1 MSESGI
7 GAPLWLLPPP
17 VLLPQRSDSKA
28 RWLDRVET
36 IVTGVPALALPRL
49 LRARLSRVITMTNAQ
64 EAALRVATDQ
74 ILMDETRELRRL
86 LRLRGLRIELV
97 ARAFALIRE
106 LADRTVGLRH
116 FDVQLLGGFVLL
128 KGMLAE
134 METGEGKTLTAT
146 LAAGTAA
153 LAGIPVHIVTVN
165 DYLAAR
171 DAEAM
176 SPIYRALGLTV
187 GTVLHGKTAT
197 ERRSAY
203 ACDITYATNKE
214 ITFDYLR
221 DRLALGSHSENLR
234 LKLERLY
241 GEAPRLAG
249 VVMRGLHFAIVD
261 EADSVLIDEART
273 PLIISGNPQS
283 TDDRRWADEALTLAR
298 GLENGT
304 HYRVVLDERRIELTA
319 PGVDRIA
326 ELGQE
331 LGGLWLSRI
340 RREESARQALTAI
353 HLFSNSIQYIVRERK
368 IEIVDEYTGR
378 IMPDRSWNEGLHQLI
393 EAKEQCEVTDRKAP
407 LARISYQRFFRRYRR
422 LAGMTGTAREVS
434 GELWAVYRLP
444 VITIPTNRPVRRQ
457 DRPAQICATADEK
470 LDRIVAKAA
479 LLHHQGC
486 PVLIGTRSVA
496 SSEAISERLDGAG
509 LAHVVL
515 NAAQDQHE
523 AAIVADAGK
532 AGRITVATNMAG
544 RGVDIQL
551 GEGVAARGGLRVILS
566 ERHEAGRID
575 RQLVGRCGR
584 QGEPGTTEAILS
596 LDDPLLGVLGRP
608 VLRNWICRSGPWGSI
623 FARFIFRRAQRR
635 AERVHSK
642 MRRRLLTAD
651 QRLGSMLAF
660 SGEME

>member
-1 MSESGI
+1 MSEAAA

-17 VLLPQRSDSKA
+17 VLLPQRSDTKA
-28 RWLDRVET
+28 HWLDRIET
-36 IVTGVPALALPRL
+36 IVTGVPALVLPRL
-49 LRARLSRVITMTNAQ
+49 LRARLSRIIAMTNAH
-64 EAALRVATDQ
+64 EAAFRTATDHF
-74 ILMDETRELRRL
+74 LMDEARELRRL
-86 LRLRGLRIELV
+86 LRLRGMRIELV
-97 ARAFALIRE
+97 ARTFALIRE

-116 FDVQLLGGFVLL
+116 FNVQLLGGFVLL

-146 LAAGTAA
+146 LTAGTAA

-187 GTVLHGKTAT
+187 GTIVHGKTAG
-197 ERRSAY
+197 ERRAAY

-214 ITFDYLR
+214 IAFDYLR

-234 LKLERLY
+234 LKVERLY

-261 EADSVLIDEART
+261 EADSVLVDEART

-283 TDDRRWADEALTLAR
+283 NDDRRWANEALTLAR
-298 GLENGT
+298 SLEIGA
-304 HYRVVLDERRIELTA
+304 HYRLFLDERRIELTA
-319 PGVDRIA
+319 LGIDRID

-340 RREESARQALTAI
+340 RREESVRQALTAI
-353 HLFSNSIQYIVRERK
+353 HLFSNSIQYIVREEK

-378 IMPDRSWNEGLHQLI
+378 VMPDRSWNEGLHQLI
-393 EAKEQCEVTDRKAP
+393 EAKEGCEVTERKAP
-407 LARISYQRFFRRYRR
+407 LARISYQRFFRRYHR

-470 LDRIVAKAA
+470 MECIVAKAA
-479 LLHHQGC
+479 LLHSQRR

-496 SSEAISERLDGAG
+496 SSEALSERLNRAG

-515 NAAQDQHE
+515 NAAQDEHE
-523 AAIVADAGK
+523 ATIIADAGK
-532 AGRITVATNMAG
+532 PGRITVATNMAG
-544 RGVDIQL
+544 RGVDVQL
-551 GEGVAARGGLRVILS
+551 GEGVAARGGLQVILS

-584 QGEPGTTEAILS
+584 QGEPGTSEAVLS
-596 LDDPLLGVLGRP
+596 LEDPLLGVLGWP
-608 VLRNWICRSGPWGSI
+608 GLRNWTCRSVPWGNV
-623 FARFIFRRAQRR
+623 FARLVFRHAQRR
-635 AERVHSK
+635 AERVHSR
-642 MRRRLLTAD
+642 MRRHLLVAD
-651 QRLGSMLAF
+651 QRVGSMLAF

>member
-1 MSESGI
+1 MSEPI
-7 GAPLWLLPPP
+7 AGAPLWLLPPP
-17 VLLPQRSDSKA
+17 VLLPQRNDQKA

-36 IVTGVPALALPRL
+36 IVTGIPALTLPRL
-49 LRARLSRVITMTNAQ
+49 LRARLSRIIAMANAH
-64 EAALRVATDQ
+64 EAPLRVVTDAK
-74 ILMDETRELRRL
+74 LADEARELRQL

-97 ARAFALIRE
+97 ARTFALIRE
-106 LADRTVGLRH
+106 VSGRTVGLRH

-146 LAAGTAA
+146 LAAGAAA

-187 GTVLHGKTAT
+187 GTIVHGKTAV
-197 ERRSAY
+197 ERRAAY

-214 ITFDYLR
+214 IAFDYLR
-221 DRLALGSHSENLR
+221 DRLALGRHSENLR
-234 LKLERLY
+234 LKLERLH

-283 TDDRRWADEALTLAR
+283 IDDRRWAEEALTLAR
-298 GLENGT
+298 ALETGA
-304 HYRVVLDERRIELTA
+304 HYRVVLDERRIELTTL
-319 PGVDRIA
+319 GLSRIA

-340 RREESARQALTAI
+340 RREESVRQALTAI
-353 HLFSNSIQYIVRERK
+353 HLFSNSIQYIVRDGK

-393 EAKEQCEVTDRKAP
+393 EAKEQCEVTERKAP
-407 LARISYQRFFRRYRR
+407 LARISYQRFFRRYHR

-457 DRPAQICATADEK
+457 DRPAHVCTTADEK
-470 LDRIVAKAA
+470 MECIVARAA
-479 LLHHQGC
+479 FLHSQGL

-496 SSEAISERLDGAG
+496 SSEALSERLHRAG

-523 AAIVADAGK
+523 AAIIADAGK

-544 RGVDIQL
+544 RGVDIEL
-551 GEGVAARGGLRVILS
+551 EEGVAGRGGLQVILS

-575 RQLVGRCGR
+575 RQLIGRCGR
-584 QGEPGTTEAILS
+584 QGEPGTSEAILS
-596 LDDPLLGVLGRP
+596 LDDPLLGLLGWPR
-608 VLRNWICRSGPWGSI
+608 LRNWISRSGAGGGF
-623 FARFIFRRAQRR
+623 FARLAFHHAQRR
-635 AERVHSK
+635 AERVHSR
-642 MRRRLLTAD
+642 MRRLLLTAD

>member
-1 MSESGI
+1 MSEPGI

-17 VLLPQRSDSKA
+17 VLLPQRNDSKA
-28 RWLDRVET
+28 RWLDRLET
-36 IVTGVPALALPRL
+36 IVTGVPALALPGL
-49 LRARLSRVITMTNAQ
+49 LRARLSRIIAITNAE
-64 EAALRVATDQ
+64 EAALRMATDDV
-74 ILMDETRELRRL
+74 LMGEARELRRL
-86 LRLRGLRIELV
+86 LRLRGLRIEPV
-97 ARAFALIRE
+97 ARAFGLIRE
-106 LADRTVGLRH
+106 LANRTVGLRH

-165 DYLAAR
+165 DYLATR

-187 GTVLHGKTAT
+187 GVIVHGKTAA
-197 ERRSAY
+197 ERRAAY

-214 ITFDYLR
+214 IAFDYLR
-221 DRLALGSHSENLR
+221 DRLVLGGHSENLR

-283 TDDRRWADEALTLAR
+283 IDDRRWSEEALTLAR
-298 GLENGT
+298 GLEIDT
-304 HYRVVLDERRIELTA
+304 HYRIAWDERRIELTA
-319 PGVDRIA
+319 LGISRIGD
-326 ELGQE
+326 LGQE

-340 RREESARQALTAI
+340 RREESVRQALTAI
-353 HLFSNSIQYIVRERK
+353 HLFSNSIQYIVREGK

-378 IMPDRSWNEGLHQLI
+378 IMPDRNWNEGLHQLI
-393 EAKEQCEVTDRKAP
+393 EAKEGCEVTERKAP
-407 LARISYQRFFRRYRR
+407 LARISYQRFFRRYHR
-422 LAGMTGTAREVS
+422 LGGMTGTAREVS
-434 GELWAVYRLP
+434 GELWSVYRLP

-457 DRPAQICATADEK
+457 DRPAQVCATAEEK
-470 LDRIVAKAA
+470 LGCIVAKAS
-479 LLHHQGC
+479 LLHSQGR

-496 SSEAISERLDGAG
+496 SSVALSERLDLAG
-509 LAHVVL
+509 LSHVVL
-515 NAAQDQHE
+515 NAEQDQHE
-523 AAIVADAGK
+523 AAIIADAGK
-532 AGRITVATNMAG
+532 PGRITVATNMAG

-551 GEGVAARGGLRVILS
+551 GEGVAARGGLQVILS

-575 RQLVGRCGR
+575 RQLIGRCGR

-596 LDDPLLGVLGRP
+596 LDDPLLGVLGWAG
-608 VLRNWICRSGPWGSI
+608 LRNWLCRSGPWSSV
-623 FARFIFRRAQRR
+623 FSRFIFRHAQRR
-635 AERVHSK
+635 AERVHSR

-651 QRLGSMLAF
+651 QRLGTMLAF

>member
-7 GAPLWLLPPP
+7 ATPLWLLPPP

-74 ILMDETRELRRL
+74 ILTDEARELRRL

-444 VITIPTNRPVRRQ
+444 VITIPTNRPVQRQ
-457 DRPAQICATADEK
+457 DRSAQICATADEK

-479 LLHHQGC
+479 LLHRQGC

-509 LAHVVL
+509 LTHVVL
-515 NAAQDQHE
+515 NAVQDQHE

-642 MRRRLLTAD
+642 MRRHLLTAD
-651 QRLGSMLAF
+651 QNLGSMLAF

>member
-1 MSESGI
+1 MSEPVA

-17 VLLPQRSDSKA
+17 VLLPQRNDTKA

-36 IVTGVPALALPRL
+36 IVTGVPALAMPRL
-49 LRARLSRVITMTNAQ
+49 LRARLSRIIAMTNAH
-64 EAALRVATDQ
+64 EATLRGATDHF
-74 ILMDETRELRRL
+74 LTEETLELRRL

-97 ARAFALIRE
+97 ARSFALIRE

-153 LAGIPVHIVTVN
+153 LAGTPVHIVTVN

-171 DAEAM
+171 DSEAM
-176 SPIYRALGLTV
+176 TPIYRALGLTV
-187 GTVLHGKTAT
+187 GTIVHGKTAAA
-197 ERRSAY
+197 RRAAY

-214 ITFDYLR
+214 IAFDYLR

-241 GEAPRLAG
+241 GAPRLAG

-261 EADSVLIDEART
+261 EADSVMIDEART
-273 PLIISGNPQS
+273 PLIISGNPQAI
-283 TDDRRWADEALTLAR
+283 DDRRWADEALTLAR
-298 GLENGT
+298 GLQIDT
-304 HYRVVLDERRIELTA
+304 HYRLFLDERRIELTA
-319 PGVDRIA
+319 LGIDRIA
-326 ELGQE
+326 ELGQQ
-331 LGGLWLSRI
+331 LGGLWLSRV
-340 RREESARQALTAI
+340 RREESVRQALTAI
-353 HLFSNSIQYIVRERK
+353 HLFSNSIQYIVREGK

-378 IMPDRSWNEGLHQLI
+378 IMPDRNWNEGLHQLI
-393 EAKEQCEVTDRKAP
+393 EAKEGCEVTERKAP
-407 LARISYQRFFRRYRR
+407 LARISYQRFFRRYHR
-422 LAGMTGTAREVS
+422 LAGMSGTAREVS
-434 GELWAVYRLP
+434 GELWAIYRLP

-457 DRPAQICATADEK
+457 DQPAQVCATSEEK
-470 LDRIVAKAA
+470 LVRIVAKAA
-479 LLHHQGC
+479 LLHSQGR

-496 SSEAISERLDGAG
+496 SSEALSERLDCAG
-509 LAHVVL
+509 LVHVVL

-523 AAIVADAGK
+523 AAIIADAGNI
-532 AGRITVATNMAG
+532 GRITVATNMAG

-551 GEGVAARGGLRVILS
+551 GAGVAARGGLQVILS

-584 QGEPGTTEAILS
+584 QGEPGTSEAILS
-596 LDDPLLGVLGRP
+596 LEDPLLGVLGWP
-608 VLRNWICRSGPWGSI
+608 GLRNWIWRSGPWGDI
-623 FARFIFRRAQRR
+623 FSRFAFRHAQRR
-635 AERVHSK
+635 AERVHSR
-642 MRRRLLTAD
+642 MRRHLLSAD
-651 QRLGSMLAF
+651 QRLGTMLAF